1 MGRAAELFSAVDV
14 SFGVAMSSPPEPG
27 PAAHLGAR
35 PSRRVLRIA
44 LFVLGV
50 GVLAAIL
57 AIAGWGS
64 VAANLST
71 IGWWFPVIVV
81 GYGLA
86 ELAFTW
92 GYQVII
98 GRRRHGPVR
107 FGDTFAAYMA
117 SCFVNYFTAVGGE
130 PVRANLLAGK
140 IGYPRALA
148 TATVH
153 RHAEM
158 TSQFVFLLVGGVVS
172 LVHFE
177 LPTALR
183 VAALGGLVFFGAVIL
198 WMTIA
203 LRHGAFVALLDRF
216 GRGPLRR
223 LARFR
228 PTAALLDERIGEIYE
243 RRQEHFLESTGW
255 CFLGWCGGFLETWV
269 VMRLLSPEAGLFEA
283 LAVETLAMLIN
294 TVLFFIPGRIGTA
307 EGVRTALWVLVGFS
321 AAQGIAYGLVRRARE
336 LLWLAPGMVV
346 LLKHHVLDIRHLHL
360 NPEAD
365 APAGAVAEHPPLP
378 S

>member
-1 MGRAAELFSAVDV
+1 
-14 SFGVAMSSPPEPG
+14 MSSPPVSA
-27 PAAHLGAR
+27 PAGQGGAR
-35 PSRRVLRIA
+35 PSRRAVRIV
-44 LFVLGV
+44 LFVFGV
-50 GVLAAIL
+50 GVLAAVL
-57 AIAGWGS
+57 ALAGWGS

-71 IGWWFPVIVV
+71 IGWWFPVLVV

-86 ELAFTW
+86 ELAFTYGW
-92 GYQVII
+92 QVII
-98 GRRRHGPVR
+98 GRRREGPVR
-107 FGDTFAAYMA
+107 FSETFSAYMA

-130 PVRANLLAGK
+130 PVRASLLARK

-158 TSQFVFLLVGGVVS
+158 TSQFAFLLLGGGAS
-172 LVHFE
+172 LVHFD
-177 LPTALR
+177 LPAALR
-183 VAALGGLVFFGAVIL
+183 IAALAGLGLFGAVIL

-203 LRHGAFVALLDRF
+203 LRRGAFGALLDRL

-228 PTAALLDERIGEIYE
+228 ATAELLDERIGEIYA
-243 RRQEHFLESTGW
+243 RRQEHFLESVGW
-255 CFLGWCGGFLETWV
+255 CFLGWCGGFLETYV
-269 VMRLLSPEAGLFEA
+269 VMRLLSPGAGVFDA
-283 LAVETLAMLIN
+283 LAIETLAMLVN
-294 TVLFFIPGRIGTA
+294 TVLFFVPGRIGTA

-346 LLKHHVLDIRHLHL
+346 LLKRHVLDIRHLHL
-360 NPEAD
+360 NPEAGNPR
-365 APAGAVAEHPPLP
+365 AAASHQ
-378 S
+378 

>member
-1 MGRAAELFSAVDV
+1 
-14 SFGVAMSSPPEPG
+14 
-27 PAAHLGAR
+27 
-35 PSRRVLRIA
+35 
-44 LFVLGV
+44 VLGV
-50 GVLAAIL
+50 GVLTAVL
-57 AIAGWGS
+57 FIAGWGS
-64 VAANLST
+64 VGANLAT

-81 GYGLA
+81 AYGLA
-86 ELAFTW
+86 ELAFAY

-98 GRRRHGPVR
+98 GRSRPGPVR
-107 FGDTFAAYMA
+107 FGETFAAYMA

-130 PVRANLLAGK
+130 PVRASLLAGK

-158 TSQFVFLLVGGVVS
+158 TSQFVFLLLGAGVS
-172 LVHFE
+172 LVHFD
-177 LPTALR
+177 LPAVLR
-183 VAALGGLVFFGAVIL
+183 IAALAGLGFLGAVIL

-216 GRGPLRR
+216 ARGPLRR
-223 LARFR
+223 LGRFR
-228 PTAALLDERIGEIYE
+228 ATAALLDERIGEIYE
-243 RRQEHFLESTGW
+243 CRREHFLESAGW
-255 CFLGWCGGFLETWV
+255 CFLGWCGGFLETYV
-269 VMRLLSPEAGLFEA
+269 VMRLLSPDAGLFEA
-283 LAVETLAMLIN
+283 IAIETLAMLAN

-346 LLKHHVLDIRHLHL
+346 LLKRHVLDIRHLHL
-360 NPEAD
+360 SPEAD
-365 APAGAVAEHPPLP
+365 GPSAAVPQRPPLP

>member
-1 MGRAAELFSAVDV
+1 
-14 SFGVAMSSPPEPG
+14 MSSPSG
-27 PAAHLGAR
+27 
-35 PSRRVLRIA
+35 RRALRIA

-57 AIAGWGS
+57 AIAGWDS
-64 VAANLST
+64 VATNLSA

-86 ELAFTW
+86 ELAFTYGW
-92 GYQVII
+92 QVII
-98 GRRRHGPVR
+98 GRRPEGPVK
-107 FGDTFAAYMA
+107 FSDTFTAYMA
-117 SCFVNYFTAVGGE
+117 SCFVNYFTAIGGE

-140 IGYPRALA
+140 IGYPKALA

-158 TSQFVFLLVGGVVS
+158 TSQFVFLLIGAGLS
-172 LVHFE
+172 LIHFE
-177 LPTALR
+177 LPKALR
-183 VAALGGLVFFGAVIL
+183 IAALAGLGLFGAIIL

-203 LRHGAFVALLDRF
+203 LRRGLFVASLDRL

-228 PTAALLDERIGEIYE
+228 GTAVLLDERIGEIYE
-243 RRQEHFLESTGW
+243 RRQEHFLESVGW
-255 CFLGWCGGFLETWV
+255 CFLGWCGGFVETYV
-269 VMRLLSPEAGLFEA
+269 VMRLLSPGAGVYEA
-283 LAVETLAMLIN
+283 LAIETLAMVIN
-294 TVLFFIPGRIGTA
+294 SVLFFVPARIGTA

-346 LLKHHVLDIRHLHL
+346 LLKRHVLDIRHLHL
-360 NPEAD
+360 NPEAT
-365 APAGAVAEHPPLP
+365 APQAVADSSVP

>member
-1 MGRAAELFSAVDV
+1 M
-14 SFGVAMSSPPEPG
+14 SPP
-27 PAAHLGAR
+27 R
-35 PSRRVLRIA
+35 SRRILRIA
-44 LFVLGV
+44 LFVLGI
-50 GVLAAIL
+50 GVLVAIL
-57 AIAGWGS
+57 AIAGWDS
-64 VAANLST
+64 VAANLSA

-86 ELAFTW
+86 ELAFTY
-92 GYQVII
+92 GYRVII
-98 GRRRHGPVR
+98 GRQPDGPVR
-107 FGDTFAAYMA
+107 FGDAFSAYMA

-148 TATVH
+148 AATVH

-158 TSQFVFLLVGGVVS
+158 SSQFLFLLLGAGFS

-177 LPTALR
+177 LPAAFR
-183 VAALGGLVFFGAVIL
+183 YAALAGLGLFGAVIL

-203 LRHGAFVALLDRF
+203 LRHGAFGALLDRF
-216 GRGPLRR
+216 ARGPLRR

-228 PTAALLDERIGEIYE
+228 HTAELLDERIGEIYE
-243 RRQEHFLESTGW
+243 HRQEHFLEAVGW
-255 CFLGWCGGFLETWV
+255 CFLGWCGGFVETYV
-269 VMRLLSPEAGLFEA
+269 VMRLLSPGAGVFEA

-346 LLKHHVLDIRHLHL
+346 LLKHHLLDIRHLHL
-360 NPEAD
+360 NPET
-365 APAGAVAEHPPLP
+365 GVAASRPVEAK
-378 S
+378 